1 MLARRV
7 GLLASSWVLACAL
20 DVQCVAA
27 ETETGSLAD
36 LSLEELS
43 NIEITSVSKRAER
56 LSDAAASV
64 FVITA
69 DDIRRSGA
77 RRLPDALRLAPNL
90 QVVQASASQYAISAR
105 GFDNNSNKL
114 LVLIDGR
121 SVYTPLFAG
130 VFWDAQDVMLEDVER
145 IEVISGP
152 GGTLWGVNAV
162 NGVINIITRSAAAT
176 QGGLVPA
183 GIGNREAD
191 GAFRYG
197 GPLGAEGHYRVYG
210 MYFDQYHTMTEA
222 GTTKDDAW
230 HKSQAGF
237 RIDWSRAGDSLTVN
251 GNGYEGTEGQPL
263 PGVIAL
269 NPLTLPLGDISIS
282 GANLTA
288 RWDRA
293 LEAGSSLS
301 VQSYFDRTQR
311 DVPPSFSETLDIFDL
326 QLQHSLHP
334 LGIHAVVWGGEFRYG
349 MDRVTNA
356 TFLFP
361 GTAKPFFG
369 FVPADVNQRWPSL
382 FAQDEITLRQDL
394 RLTIG
399 ARLERNDYTGT
410 EFLPSLRLAWKVA
423 PEHLLWTAAS
433 RAVRAPSRVDRD
445 SYVPAEPPFLLAGGP
460 DYRSE
465 VANVYEIGYRGQPAA
480 RLSYSLTVFHTDYDH
495 LRSQEIAP
503 SGTFEYFSN
512 QMQGNT
518 TGIETW
524 GTFQAAETWRLSA
537 GLSALRERLTLRPGS
552 TDTLDLNAQQGRD
565 PTHTWMLRSSFD
577 FPYRTQLDAIVRRVS
592 GLSDPA
598 VSAYTTVNLRAG
610 WRVRRDLE
618 LSVTGENLFYGG
630 HAEFTDPMTR
640 TQFGQ
645 VVFFKVACRP

>member
-1 MLARRV
+1 M
-7 GLLASSWVLACAL
+7 
-20 DVQCVAA
+20 
-27 ETETGSLAD
+27 AD
-36 LSLEELS
+36 L
-43 NIEITSVSKRAER
+43 
-56 LSDAAASV
+56 
-64 FVITA
+64 
-69 DDIRRSGA
+69 
-77 RRLPDALRLAPNL
+77 
-90 QVVQASASQYAISAR
+90 
-105 GFDNNSNKL
+105 
-114 LVLIDGR
+114 
-121 SVYTPLFAG
+121 
-130 VFWDAQDVMLEDVER
+130 
-145 IEVISGP
+145 
-152 GGTLWGVNAV
+152 
-162 NGVINIITRSAAAT
+162 
-176 QGGLVPA
+176 
-183 GIGNREAD
+183 
-191 GAFRYG
+191 
-197 GPLGAEGHYRVYG
+197 
-210 MYFDQYHTMTEA
+210 
-222 GTTKDDAW
+222 
-230 HKSQAGF
+230 
-237 RIDWSRAGDSLTVN
+237 
-251 GNGYEGTEGQPL
+251 
-263 PGVIAL
+263 
-269 NPLTLPLGDISIS
+269 
-282 GANLTA
+282 
-288 RWDRA
+288 
-293 LEAGSSLS
+293 
-301 VQSYFDRTQR
+301 
-311 DVPPSFSETLDIFDL
+311 
-326 QLQHSLHP
+326 
-334 LGIHAVVWGGEFRYG
+334 
-349 MDRVTNA
+349 
-356 TFLFP
+356 
-361 GTAKPFFG
+361 
-369 FVPADVNQRWPSL
+369 NQRWPSL

-410 EFLPSLRLAWKVA
+410 EFLPSIRLAWKVA
-423 PEHLLWTAAS
+423 SELLLWTAAS
-433 RAVRAPSRVDRD
+433 RAVRAPSRVDRN

>member
-288 RWDRA
+288 RLDRA

-369 FVPADVNQRWPSL
+369 FLPADVNQRWPSL